1 MCRAAPRLQSGEPPR
16 WVSPAA
22 QPWLPPMFQ
31 NAPLEGLE
39 DQVASLTRAC
49 AHQVP
54 GCSWQWGSTGLCWTL
69 HHGCCWAATRYRLT
83 VYSWMPV
90 AVAWSPECCVSNH
103 QNALWAPS
111 HTSEPISADDTQV
124 TRGSHA
130 CRWHCRDLGSGPEL
144 QAMHGTALLAPNHR
158 PSGACT
164 GPCQHRCSPIL
175 CSCQLW

>member
-1 MCRAAPRLQSGEPPR
+1 MQSAVGFDRVVLDAAPWFLLGSDALPSDGVQSTR
-16 WVSPAA
+16 VLVSNTSQGGASSA
-22 QPWLPPMFQ
+22 GRGWSR
-31 NAPLEGLE
+31 PLAWG
-39 DQVASLTRAC
+39 VPAC
-49 AHQVP
+49 ASGV
-54 GCSWQWGSTGLCWTL
+54 
-69 HHGCCWAATRYRLT
+69 
-83 VYSWMPV
+83 SWMPV

-144 QAMHGTALLAPNHR
+144 QAMHGTVLLAPNHR